1 MNKFIHILYDCIVN
15 TIVKISG
22 SIMLICI
29 LLQIFTRVFLRVPF
43 TWTDELARF
52 SFLYLCFFGS
62 VMTLRYKLHLGIDY
76 FVGKFNKKAK
86 FIDYAFVQ
94 IAIITFGLFVGVLGL
109 RLLGI
114 VSIQVSPILRIPMVF
129 IYAILPTSGFLY
141 AILGFYE
148 LKNHLQAKKE
158 DAPKIEEIDLSK
170 EVQL

>member
-1 MNKFIHILYDCIVN
+1 
-15 TIVKISG
+15 
-22 SIMLICI
+22 MLISI
-29 LLQIFTRVFLRVPF
+29 LLQIFTRIVLTVPF
-43 TWTDELARF
+43 PWTDELARF
-52 SFLYLCFFGS
+52 SFLFLCFFGS

-76 FVGKFNKKAK
+76 FVGKFNKKSK

-94 IAIITFGLFVGVLGL
+94 IAVITFGLFIGVLGF

-114 VSIQVSPILRIPMVF
+114 VSTQVSPILRVPMVF
-129 IYAILPTSGFLY
+129 IYAILPATGFLY

-148 LKNHLQAKKE
+148 LKSHLQAKRD